1 MRSVDPAAS
10 RPPWDVHEAT
20 ESFCFRDAHGQAL
33 ADVWDLWFSG
43 AYPNARAIQ
52 GSAARGRYYAS
63 ETAVAARLPSA
74 HAFAWLR
81 HARCFAASLTRQ
93 HYSSATHVA
102 DNLVTVDR

>member
-52 GSAARGRYYAS
+52 GPRCDGNNNQRLVGVTTSRPNALPK
-63 ETAVAARLPSA
+63 LPSPQGCQVLT
-74 HAFAWLR
+74 HLR
-81 HARCFAASLTRQ
+81 GYGMRGVLRPH
-93 HYSSATHVA
+93 
-102 DNLVTVDR
+102 